1 MASYNK
7 NKHMKI
13 KNLLK
18 DDLIRHTII
27 VFFGTSITGV
37 FNLIYHLVCVRLLTP
52 QDYGTF
58 NALISLVTFG
68 LMAFSPLGTA
78 FTKFFTEYITKKQFP
93 ILIAVIKKLFLRLA
107 LAGILIFVLFL
118 LFSGQLA
125 GFLKISNLYII
136 ITGGIITLS
145 IVTIFIPP
153 VFQSFQKFKSLS
165 FLGISSSL
173 GKLAFGAGLM
183 ALGLGVIGALSGFIV
198 SSFLLIFVAACF
210 IPNIRK
216 ETGGFALASS
226 EETDLRPIF
235 RYFLPVSLTMLSFT
249 VFTNIDVIL
258 VKRFFSPLDAGYY
271 SIAQMVGKIALFFPS
286 ALAIV
291 IFPKTTK
298 AHVENTLSRSFL
310 YKSLFIAAITGAIF
324 TVMSFFFPGIIL
336 QILTGQPNPVST
348 ALVGLFVLAM
358 SIYALTWIVVHF
370 LLASHN
376 TRIVIPFVMIALLQA
391 VLIFFY
397 HDSLHTVLGIV
408 FAFSLVSFFVSMVI
422 VRIKAA

>member
-1 MASYNK
+1 MRRRVRA
-7 NKHMKI
+7 I
-13 KNLLK
+13 FK

-68 LMAFSPLGTA
+68 LMAFSPIGTA
-78 FTKFFTEYITKKQFP
+78 FTRFFTEYITRKQFP
-93 ILIAVIKKLFLRLA
+93 ILIAVIRKLFLRFILTGSVIFI
-107 LAGILIFVLFL
+107 LFLIFA
-118 LFSGQLA
+118 GQLA
-125 GFLKISNLYII
+125 CFLKAPNLYIV

-145 IVTIFIPP
+145 VITIFIPP

-173 GKLAFGAGLM
+173 GKLLFGAGLM
-183 ALGLGVIGALSGFIV
+183 ALGLGVIGALSGFLV
-198 SSFLLIFVAACF
+198 SSLLLIFVALCF
-210 IPNIRK
+210 IPNIKK
-216 ETGGFALASS
+216 EVGSFSLKDSK
-226 EETDLRPIF
+226 EKEIDLRPIF
-235 RYFLPVSLTMLSFT
+235 KYFLPVSLTMLSFT
-249 VFTNIDVIL
+249 VFTNIDIIL

-324 TVMSFFFPGIIL
+324 TIISFFFPGIIL
-336 QILTGQPNPVST
+336 RILTGQESPVST
-348 ALVGLFVLAM
+348 QLVGLFVLAM

-376 TRIVIPFVMIALLQA
+376 TKIVVPFVAIAFLQA
-391 VLIFFY
+391 ILIYFY
-397 HDSLHTVLGIV
+397 HQSLHLVLGIV
-408 FAFSLVSFFVSMVI
+408 FAFSLVSFITSLSVVKYRT
-422 VRIKAA
+422 V